1 MLVDKINKNKKKRLE
16 TTKVWYDVYTIYN
29 AGNVWNSLNRI
40 VIVMKRIEFAPK
52 EVNFFS
58 FSVKLSSK
66 GKQNNFDR
74 AALLTNV
81 SILLKF
87 MSS

>member
-1 MLVDKINKNKKKRLE
+1 
-16 TTKVWYDVYTIYN
+16 
-29 AGNVWNSLNRI
+29 
-40 VIVMKRIEFAPK
+40 MKRIEFAPMD
-52 EVNFFS
+52 VNFFP
-58 FSVKLSSK
+58 FSVKFSSK

-74 AALLTNV
+74 AALLINV